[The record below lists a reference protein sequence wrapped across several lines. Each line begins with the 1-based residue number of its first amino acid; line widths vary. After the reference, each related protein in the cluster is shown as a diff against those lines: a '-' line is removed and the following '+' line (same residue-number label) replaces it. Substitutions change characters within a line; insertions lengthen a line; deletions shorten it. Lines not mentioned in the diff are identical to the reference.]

1 MTNLFLPLYFQSPDE
16 SGITLLQSFEHYC
29 LSPLPYT
36 VAEINIL
43 WWYGK
48 YLKILSLN
56 GDQQIYEI
64 IFYFCKTDNCSLW
77 WDATAHQCIR
87 KKKHL
92 AVSLICVCLTSFF
105 FFARAVMISQLCRK
119 RETKMCHQWPHC
131 QKQIS
136 VTVFYKFF
144 TELRCTWLLV
154 WCPQSRS
161 CYSQHLLKHYLI
173 LFY

>member
-105 FFARAVMISQLCRK
+105 FLPELWWFLSCVERERPRCVISD
-119 RETKMCHQWPHC
+119 H
-131 QKQIS
+131 
-136 VTVFYKFF
+136 TVRSKS
-144 TELRCTWLLV
+144 LLLF
-154 WCPQSRS
+154 SINF
-161 CYSQHLLKHYLI
+161 SQNSDALGY
-173 LFY
+173 